1 MGAELSTPSNRA
13 KIFSILSPSFSIGM
27 LIGTLLGGLLA
38 HPYGRL
44 PAILGGTSEL
54 WRDWPFALPCV
65 VIAAIELVVVIT
77 GYFMLVETKK
87 TGRVS
92 KGEIMEMK
100 VNGVED
106 AEASAALLGARQSSD
121 GAERMTGQHH
131 RHADIDHEASTHR
144 PIPKNLIRTTLAVP
158 SFLLLTAVFLLFQI
172 STFSW
177 DGMYAV
183 YTYTAPE
190 HGGLGLSV
198 DTIGVLYSVSYL
210 ASFAMNPLLLPGM
223 TARWGAKRSLI
234 LALAAWVLLGLL
246 IPISQW
252 AAVEQR
258 WVMWGVVGVQVVIRA
273 LGSFGWA

>member
-65 VIAAIELVVVIT
+65 VIAAIDLVVVIT

-121 GAERMTGQHH
+121 GAERIAGPHDGH
-131 RHADIDHEASTHR
+131 PYIDHEASTHR
-144 PIPKNLIRTTLAVP
+144 HIPKNLIRTTLAVP

-234 LALAAWVLLGLL
+234 VALAAWVLLGLL

>member
-1 MGAELSTPSNRA
+1 MAAEISTPSNRTN
-13 KIFSILSPSFSIGM
+13 IFSILSPSFSIGM
-27 LIGTLLGGLLA
+27 LMGTLLGGLLA

-44 PAILGGTSEL
+44 PAVLGGSAEI

-65 VIAAIELVVVIT
+65 FIAAIDLVVVLT

-87 TGRVS
+87 TGRVG
-92 KGEIMEMK
+92 KGEIMEMAQREG
-100 VNGVED
+100 GV
-106 AEASAALLGARQSSD
+106 G
-121 GAERMTGQHH
+121 
-131 RHADIDHEASTHR
+131 EASTALLRGRESTDVRSSDARGTSLDERLDEEASVHWH
-144 PIPKNLIRTTLAVP
+144 PPKNIIRATLAVP

-198 DTIGVLYSVSYL
+198 DAIGVLYSVSYL
-210 ASFAMNPLLLPGM
+210 ASFTLNPLLLPSM
-223 TARWGAKRSLI
+223 TARWGAKKSL
-234 LALAAWVLLGLL
+234 LMALSGWVVLGLL
-246 IPISQW
+246 IPLSQW
-252 AAVEQR
+252 AAVEAR
-258 WVMWGVVGVQVVIRA
+258 WVMWGVVGVQVIIRA